1 MSTRNTLT
9 LSSDAIRAKV
19 IEWAKTAPD
28 RSRATLEGPKRTNT
42 QSALMWV
49 LLGQLEKRAKY
60 HGLKL
65 SAEDWKIV
73 MMSGLK
79 SEMRVVPNLDSNGMV
94 MLDRASSRLSVAEMA
109 MLIDIIEAWA
119 AMNGVELTHKIP
131 GYDHEEAN
139 DR

>member
-1 MSTRNTLT
+1 MSKRETLT
-9 LSSDAIRAKV
+9 LSNASVRERL

-28 RSRATLEGPKRTNT
+28 KSRATLEGPKRTST

-49 LLGQLEKRAKY
+49 LLNQLEKKAKY

-94 MLDRASSRLSVAEMA
+94 MLDRASSRLSVSEMA
-109 MLIDIIEAWA
+109 MLIDIIDAWA

-131 GYDHEEAN
+131 GYEDDE
-139 DR
+139 RT